1 MDANQPSLYDN
12 LRPLDSKEAE
22 ESIKEKLVNL
32 FQRQM
37 RLYGLDHRHRN
48 QVLKISE
55 TINLLIEN
63 NFSFLEC
70 EEGINQA
77 CDSSPKY
84 FPQALEILAETK
96 RYAQRN
102 KKAPLAIKSESEGD
116 KAKVESK
123 RRERAKKRLH
133 YLFDQETVN
142 TIISEYLLS
151 KGMPNSEF
159 FHEIFYADILDGE
172 GDAVKLINKY
182 KAMK

>member
-1 MDANQPSLYDN
+1 MDADQPHLYDS
-12 LRPLDSKEAE
+12 LRPLDNKQAE
-22 ESIKEKLVNL
+22 EIIKEKLVNL
-32 FQRQM
+32 FQKLM

-96 RYAQRN
+96 RYSQRN

-116 KAKVESK
+116 KARVESE

-133 YLFDQETVN
+133 YLFDEKTVKR
-142 TIISEYLLS
+142 IIAEYLLS

-159 FHEIFYADILDGE
+159 FHEIFYADILDGD

-182 KAMK
+182 KEMK